1 MKTGADMG
9 NIYLTGMMG
18 CGKSAIGKRLAER
31 LELPFVD
38 IDLLIEQQQKK
49 TINEIFMQ
57 GGEALFRKIEANTLY
72 DAAQSESGAVVSC
85 GGGIVLTDENVRI
98 MRETGTVVWIR
109 RDINT
114 IIATINTKKRP
125 LLKDGADEVRRI
137 FNERAPCYEQAS
149 DISIDND
156 AGLDDAVDKLITEIE
171 AR

>member
-49 TINEIFMQ
+49 TINEIFVQ

-72 DAAQSESGAVVSC
+72 DAAQNESGAVVSC
-85 GGGIVLTDENVRI
+85 GGGTVLADENVCI
-98 MRETGTVVWIR
+98 MRE
-109 RDINT
+109 
-114 IIATINTKKRP
+114 
-125 LLKDGADEVRRI
+125 
-137 FNERAPCYEQAS
+137 
-149 DISIDND
+149 
-156 AGLDDAVDKLITEIE
+156 
-171 AR
+171 